1 MIKLYN
7 GIYYTKEQL
16 QKKAEIMEQQ
26 SEKSLAVCVWLWR
39 IWHDKAQE
47 LMKQVA
53 RNKGA

>member
-7 GIYYTKEQL
+7 GIYYTEEQL
-16 QKKAEIMEQQ
+16 QEKARTLELQ
-26 SEKSLAVCVWLWR
+26 SEKSKAVCVWLWR

-53 RNKGA
+53 RHKN

>member
-53 RNKGA
+53 RSKGA